1 MSYHILYNTLK
12 IDKYIVQEIL
22 NFIDLPNKIYTERCF
37 EDIGN
42 GIYDY
47 TYHKKHI
54 LPYDVYYKAVYS
66 DCINNLDEEEDSDE
80 D

>member
-1 MSYHILYNTLK
+1 MSYHILHNTLK
-12 IDKYIVQEIL
+12 IDKYIIQEIL

-37 EDIGN
+37 EDIGG

-47 TYHKKHI
+47 TYHKSHI

-66 DCINNLDEEEDSDE
+66 DCIHNLEEDSDE
-80 D
+80 ED